1 MTPHLES
8 PIGSTASLESTSHRE
23 HLATVG
29 LLEPWALLP
38 SQMGGGS
45 TTALSGEKRLMAAV
59 LADAI
64 HLYLGRARWR
74 NGRNQLDFRDAVSW
88 IESTDRT
95 SLLAFENVCDV
106 LQLDAGR
113 VRSAL
118 RVHAASGIVHA
129 VPFDVGRLRVARGRK
144 IRV

>member
-1 MTPHLES
+1 MTQLGS
-8 PIGSTASLESTSHRE
+8 AIGSTANVESTPHRE
-23 HLATVG
+23 QLATIG

-38 SQMGGGS
+38 SQMAGGS

-74 NGRNQLDFRDAVSW
+74 NGRHQVDFREAATW
-88 IESTDRT
+88 IESEDRT

-113 VRSAL
+113 VRRAL
-118 RVHAASGIVHA
+118 RMHAASGIVHA
-129 VPFDVGRLRVARGRK
+129 IPFDVGRLRVARRRK

>member
-1 MTPHLES
+1 M
-8 PIGSTASLESTSHRE
+8 HRE
-23 HLATVG
+23 RDATIG
-29 LLEPWALLP
+29 LLEPWAVLP
-38 SQMGGGS
+38 TQTTGGS
-45 TTALSGEKRLMAAV
+45 ATALSGEKRLMAAV

-64 HLYLGRARWR
+64 RLYLEQARGSSIR
-74 NGRNQLDFRDAVSW
+74 SQLLFREATRW
-88 IESTDRT
+88 IESADRS
-95 SLLAFENVCDV
+95 SLLSFENVCDV

-113 VRSAL
+113 VRRAL